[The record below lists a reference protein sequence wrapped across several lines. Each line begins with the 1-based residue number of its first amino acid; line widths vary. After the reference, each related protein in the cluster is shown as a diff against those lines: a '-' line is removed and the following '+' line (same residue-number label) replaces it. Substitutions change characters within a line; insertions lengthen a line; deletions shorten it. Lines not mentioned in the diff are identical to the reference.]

1 MLQNDVFYNRQNSG
15 YDELVSYQ
23 PKYYQNI
30 DEMQVINRFGGYT
43 TDKMA
48 DDLEQFVSDQF
59 IDSCCVKMLNRF
71 ETFLGITGYEKR
83 SIDERRSIVKVNWI
97 GNIKMNR
104 TQIKALI
111 RAYCGCDSEVH
122 FAHEVII
129 VAKISES
136 NSTIYAGDLLDIFNK
151 RIPSHLKWTAVFGI
165 ESNSIKAGRSICYWR
180 YDYTKCGT
188 NPDVSTLGDAIETD
202 FQVDPEEKSYLYEH
216 EKTGSVVT
224 GTTPR
229 IGTVGIDMD
238 ASVAIVNNT
247 NQYVHEYEKTGD
259 LVAGT
264 YPDTE
269 IIGSISISGLDVQ
282 SDAETY
288 TFDIEKCSKKEGEE
302 ER

>member
-1 MLQNDVFYNRQNSG
+1 M
-15 YDELVSYQ
+15 
-23 PKYYQNI
+23 
-30 DEMQVINRFGGYT
+30 
-43 TDKMA
+43 
-48 DDLEQFVSDQF
+48 
-59 IDSCCVKMLNRF
+59 
-71 ETFLGITGYEKR
+71 
-83 SIDERRSIVKVNWI
+83 
-97 GNIKMNR
+97 
-104 TQIKALI
+104 
-111 RAYCGCDSEVH
+111 
-122 FAHEVII
+122 
-129 VAKISES
+129 
-136 NSTIYAGDLLDIFNK
+136 
-151 RIPSHLKWTAVFGI
+151 
-165 ESNSIKAGRSICYWR
+165 
-180 YDYTKCGT
+180 
-188 NPDVSTLGDAIETD
+188 
-202 FQVDPEEKSYLYEH
+202 YEH

-302 ER
+302 ES